1 MNFKRELG
9 IYFTRKSYFTLLLL
23 TENYSM
29 FSEVTEKVFF
39 VLFFFNFL
47 SFLIDR
53 FYMQTVAYKDQNK
66 YVTWNPSIPLYYFP
80 AKFLCFLVIVFHW
93 KCYSWD
99 HNWRKI
105 LISSYHPFSSQISVI
120 LGWLACL
127 SMVKG
132 RSALFA
138 CS

>member
-66 YVTWNPSIPLYYFP
+66 YVT
-80 AKFLCFLVIVFHW
+80 
-93 KCYSWD
+93 
-99 HNWRKI
+99 
-105 LISSYHPFSSQISVI
+105 
-120 LGWLACL
+120 
-127 SMVKG
+127 
-132 RSALFA
+132 
-138 CS
+138 